1 MTERTRA
8 ANEEIADRRSM
19 EVPDEDH
26 EWQGQAAWGT
36 GPDQHRDAILQP
48 PPPQI
53 PPAAEVAE
61 RAGRDGR
68 GVWRMTVGPG
78 ILGAGAPHYAEVSG

>member
-8 ANEEIADRRSM
+8 ANEEIASRRSM

-26 EWQGQAAWGT
+26 EWQGYQAW
-36 GPDQHRDAILQP
+36 PDSMTLHRDAILQP

-53 PPAAEVAE
+53 PPSAEVAE
-61 RAGRDGR
+61 RAGEID
-68 GVWRMTVGPG
+68 TE
-78 ILGAGAPHYAEVSG
+78 AGE

>member
-8 ANEEIADRRSM
+8 ANEEIASRRSL

-26 EWQGQAAWGT
+26 EWQGQQAWPGT
-36 GPDQHRDAILQP
+36 ATLHRDAILQP

-61 RAGRDGR
+61 RAAEIDRE
-68 GVWRMTVGPG
+68 
-78 ILGAGAPHYAEVSG
+78 AGE